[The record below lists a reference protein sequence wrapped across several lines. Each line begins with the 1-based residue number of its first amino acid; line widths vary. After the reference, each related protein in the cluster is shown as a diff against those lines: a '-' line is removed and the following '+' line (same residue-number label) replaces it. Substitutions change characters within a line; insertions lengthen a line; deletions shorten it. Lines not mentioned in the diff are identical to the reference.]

1 MKHSPSA
8 LSTAGLA
15 MFATL
20 GALLPCTAV
29 ARSTAP
35 TWVQG
40 AAFSTGSRVPTV
52 TVTLSRP
59 VAQGDLL
66 VGWFSQYDAPEQV
79 RVSDNVNGTWTRAP
93 ASLTFLGDTGDIA
106 LYYREN
112 SQAAPGGM
120 TITVS
125 ASSGTYLQGTVAD
138 YSGVALAGSLDEIA
152 SARGVGTAVDTG
164 PTAEVGAG
172 ELVFTA
178 LVTGGSPGSVTP
190 GSSQGVPYTL
200 RAETASGSSYAE
212 DITSSAAGGQHGT
225 ATLASATDWFA
236 VCAVF
241 HAGPATPTDSPS
253 TPTGLE
259 ATSVASTRVALSWSP
274 STGNVAG
281 YTVYRDGSVIGT
293 TRPDTTIFMDEN
305 VAPVTTYTY
314 SVDAFGGVNDLSA
327 PSAPLTI
334 TTAAESPE
342 FIQGAAASTGTRLP
356 SYTLRLSESV
366 LAGDLLV
373 GWFGQFG
380 APGEVQVS
388 DDVNGPW
395 TRSVSTTWS
404 GTGDIALFYREN
416 SAPAPSGLVITVR
429 ASAPAYLQ
437 EAVADYRGVATAGA
451 LDQATIAHGAGTYA
465 SVGPTASVPAGELVV
480 AAVLTGGQ
488 PGSVTPGSSQM
499 VPYVLDA
506 QNGSAASDLEDI
518 LSSADGP
525 QEGSLTLGTATNW
538 VMVLATFHPTV
549 TVSTAAS
556 TTTTTSTTIKGKT
569 TTTTVGPTTTSTTK
583 TSTTTTRPRTT
594 TTSTTTRPG
603 TCTGACPIHTVFL
616 ILMENYAWSSI
627 HNSPSAPYINH
638 TLLPLASHAEQYY
651 TPHNLRPSLP
661 NYLWLE
667 AGTNFGILDDN
678 YPSSNHQSTTSHLV
692 NLLEAAGVS
701 WRAYQEN
708 ISGADC
714 PLTNF
719 GLYDVNHDPFV
730 YFEDVTQGNNAQ
742 APRCIQHVRPYSELQ
757 TDLINDT
764 VARYNFITPNR
775 CDDMHNSCAPLND
788 PVLQGDVWL
797 STEVPKILAS
807 PAYAN
812 NGALFILWDE
822 ADSGNRPIGMIVL
835 SPKAKGG
842 GYQNTIHYTHSSTL
856 RTVEE
861 IFGVSPMLGD
871 AANATDLSDLFV
883 SFP

>member
-1 MKHSPSA
+1 MKRSPSA

-15 MFATL
+15 LISIL
-20 GALLPCTAV
+20 GVLPPRTSV
-29 ARSTAP
+29 AQSTIP
-35 TWVQG
+35 TIVQG
-40 AAFSTGSRVPTV
+40 RAFSTGSRVSTATV
-52 TVTLSRP
+52 PLSRP

-66 VGWFSQYDAPEQV
+66 VGWFAQYNAPEQV
-79 RVSDNVNGTWTRAP
+79 QVSDDVNGSWTRAP
-93 ASLTFLGDTGDIA
+93 RSQTFLNDTGDIA

-112 SQAAPGGM
+112 SQAAAGGM

-125 ASSGTYLQGTVAD
+125 VSATAYLQGTVAD
-138 YSGVALAGSLDEIA
+138 YSGVAFAGSLDEIA
-152 SARGVGTAVDTG
+152 SARDVGTAVDTG
-164 PTAEVGAG
+164 ATAAVDAG
-172 ELVFTA
+172 ELVFA
-178 LVTGGSPGSVTP
+178 AVLTGNSPGSVTP
-190 GSSQGVPYTL
+190 GSSLGVPYVP
-200 RAETASGSSYAE
+200 RAQTANGSSYEE
-212 DITSSAAGGQHGT
+212 DITSSAAGSQHGT
-225 ATLASATDWFA
+225 ATLASPTDWYA

-241 HAGPATPTDSPS
+241 HPLPGTPPEPPS

-259 ATSVASTRVALSWSP
+259 APSVASTRVALSWSQ
-274 STGNVAG
+274 STGSVAG
-281 YTVYRDGSVIGT
+281 HTVYRDGSSIGT
-293 TRPDTTIFMDEN
+293 TRPDTTTFVDEN
-305 VAPVTTYTY
+305 VTPGTTYTY
-314 SVDAFGGVNDLSA
+314 AVDAFDLVNDHSA
-327 PSAPLTI
+327 PSAPLTV
-334 TTAAESPE
+334 TTP
-342 FIQGAAASTGTRLP
+342 AASPQFVQGVAASFETLFT
-356 SYTLRLSESV
+356 SYTLTLSEPV

-373 GWFGQFG
+373 GWFGQLG
-380 APGEVQVS
+380 APGEVHVA

-395 TRSVSTTWS
+395 TRSVSTTWG

-488 PGSVTPGSSQM
+488 PGYATPGSSQR
-499 VPYVLDA
+499 VPYVLDV

-538 VMVLATFHPTV
+538 VMVLAAFRPTV
-549 TVSTAAS
+549 TTSSASS
-556 TTTTTSTTIKGKT
+556 TTTTTSTTIGRT
-569 TTTTVGPTTTSTTK
+569 TTTTTAGPTTTSTTK

-627 HNSPSAPYINH
+627 HNSPSAPYINR

-651 TPHNLRPSLP
+651 TPPNLHPSLP

-692 NLLEAAGVS
+692 DLLEAAGVS
-701 WRAYQEN
+701 WRAYQEG
-708 ISGADC
+708 ISGTDC

-730 YFEDVTQGNNAQ
+730 YFDDVTQNNNAR
-742 APRCIQHVRPYSELQ
+742 APRCIQHVRPYAELQ
-757 TDLINDT
+757 TDLINDR
-764 VARYNFITPNR
+764 VARYNFISPNR

-788 PVLQGDVWL
+788 PILQGDVWL

-807 PAYAN
+807 RAYTN
-812 NGALFILWDE
+812 NGVLFILWDE
-822 ADSGNRPIGMIVL
+822 GDSGNRPIGMIVL

-861 IFGVSPMLGD
+861 IFGVTRMLGD
-871 AANATDLSDLFV
+871 AANATDLRDLFI